1 MKSFLAVLAGLVVT
15 IVLSVGVDVLLVST
29 GLLPAKSADYT
40 DTHWAVITGY
50 RVVIAI
56 FGCWLA
62 ARLAPSRPMNH
73 ALITGAIGMC
83 IAAAG
88 AIFAWNKGPA
98 FGPHWYAI
106 ALVIT
111 ALPCAWIGGK
121 INGDIPRFLAKGVG
135 VQHSQRE

>member
-1 MKSFLAVLAGLVVT
+1 MKSFLAVLAGLVAT
-15 IVLSVGVDVLLVST
+15 IVLSVGVDVLLIST

-40 DTHWAVITGY
+40 DTQWAVITGY

-62 ARLAPSRPMNH
+62 ARLAPAKPMKL
-73 ALITGAIGMC
+73 ALITGGIGMC
-83 IAAAG
+83 IAIAG
-88 AIFAWNKGPA
+88 AIFAWNKGPE
-98 FGPHWYAI
+98 FGPHWYAL

-121 INGDIPRFLAKGVG
+121 IEGDAAR
-135 VQHSQRE
+135 

>member
-1 MKSFLAVLAGLVVT
+1 MKSFLAVLAGLVAT

-40 DTHWAVITGY
+40 DMQWAVITGY

-62 ARLAPSRPMNH
+62 ARLATARPMKH
-73 ALITGAIGMC
+73 ALITGGIGMC
-83 IAAAG
+83 IAIAG
-88 AIFAWNKGPA
+88 AFFAWNKGPE
-98 FGPHWYAI
+98 FGPHWYAV

-111 ALPCAWIGGK
+111 ALPCAWLGGK
-121 INGDIPRFLAKGVG
+121 IGDTPHFLAKGDAA
-135 VQHSQRE
+135 R

>member
-1 MKSFLAVLAGLVVT
+1 MKSFLAVLAGLVAT

-40 DTHWAVITGY
+40 DMHWAVITGY

-62 ARLAPSRPMNH
+62 ARLAPSKPMNH
-73 ALITGAIGMC
+73 ALITGGIGMC
-83 IAAAG
+83 IAIAG
-88 AIFAWNKGPA
+88 AIFAWDKGPA

-121 INGDIPRFLAKGVG
+121 IGGSPHLLAKGVTP
-135 VQHSQRE
+135 Q